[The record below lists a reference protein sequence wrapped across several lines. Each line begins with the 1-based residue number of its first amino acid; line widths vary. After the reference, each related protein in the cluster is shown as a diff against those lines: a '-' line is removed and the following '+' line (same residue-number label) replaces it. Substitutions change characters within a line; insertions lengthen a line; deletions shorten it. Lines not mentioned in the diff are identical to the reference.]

1 MVRYYKLGK
10 IYEKFKLATV
20 SYAWIDNDIRKGCL
34 IGLNKCIEITIPI
47 SSSTLT
53 NQVTSKLVNTSLH
66 NHGLIPK
73 YLNNKF
79 NDCDNSIN
87 KIKIGEVGYKL
98 EKYFENDDMFEG
110 CVMEILKGTKSNINR
125 NCWYSANDDLDDLV
139 IVNFE
144 SLKG

>member
-1 MVRYYKLGK
+1 MFTVFLRTAVFLMVRYYKLGK
-10 IYEKFKLATV
+10 IYEKFRLATV

-34 IGLNKCIEITIPI
+34 IGLNKCIEITTSI

-53 NQVTSKLVNTSLH
+53 NQVTSKPVNTSLH

-79 NDCDNSIN
+79 NDCNNSPINIKVLVN

-98 EKYFENDDMFEG
+98 GKYFENHDMFEG

-125 NCWYSANDDLDDLV
+125 RY
-139 IVNFE
+139 
-144 SLKG
+144 